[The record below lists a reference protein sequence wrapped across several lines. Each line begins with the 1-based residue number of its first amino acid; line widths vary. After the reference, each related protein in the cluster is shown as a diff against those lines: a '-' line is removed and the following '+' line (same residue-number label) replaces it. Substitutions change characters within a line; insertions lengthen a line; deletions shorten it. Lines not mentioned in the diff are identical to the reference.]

1 MTDLAGVVLARDDD
15 KPLPTGVP
23 ILDHGVT
30 LTRDGY
36 SVAVLDAGHAGVTL
50 ADTVESVLRKMFG
63 PRSERQQREE
73 ER

>member
-1 MTDLAGVVLARDDD
+1 MSDDVRR
-15 KPLPTGVP
+15 LPTGVP

-36 SVAVLDAGHAGVTL
+36 SVVVLDAGHAGVTL
-50 ADTVESVLRKMFG
+50 ADTVESVLGKMFG
-63 PRSERQQREE
+63 PWSERKQQREG

>member
-1 MTDLAGVVLARDDD
+1 MMTDRSE
-15 KPLPTGVP
+15 LPAGVP

-36 SVAVLDAGHAGVTL
+36 SVVVLDAGHAGVTL
-50 ADTVESVLRKMFG
+50 ADTVESVLGKMFG
-63 PRSERQQREE
+63 AWGERERREE